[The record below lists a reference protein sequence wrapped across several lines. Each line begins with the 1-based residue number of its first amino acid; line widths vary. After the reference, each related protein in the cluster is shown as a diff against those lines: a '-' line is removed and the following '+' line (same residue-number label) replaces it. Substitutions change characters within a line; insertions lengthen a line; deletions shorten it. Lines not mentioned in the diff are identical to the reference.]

1 MSLVFF
7 GTPLFA
13 VPSLNALVSS
23 GEEVEAV
30 VTQKDRKRDRGHAL
44 LSPPVKEAAVRMGIR
59 VLQPS
64 SMKDEAFLRELAT
77 IGPEFIVVA
86 AYGKILPR
94 AVLDIPRRY
103 AINLH
108 ASLLPRYR
116 GASPVAWAIING
128 ETETGVTTMVMSEGL
143 DEGDILLQES
153 TAIDEDET
161 AETLLRKLSG
171 LGASLLIKTLKGL
184 RQGTLEPRPQMGEP
198 SYAPPMR
205 KEDGRVHWSKT
216 ARELY
221 NFVRGMYPWPG
232 AYCHIGGER
241 VKLLEVKPVEG
252 AARPGEIRTAGDS
265 LLVGTGGG
273 LLSIARLQPEGRRPM
288 TAGAYLRGRSIR
300 EGTLID

>member
-13 VPSLNALVSS
+13 VPSLDALVSS

-30 VTQKDRKRDRGHAL
+30 VTQKDRRRDRGHAL
-44 LSPPVKEAAVRMGIR
+44 LPPPVKEAAVRLGIK

-64 SMKDEAFLRELAT
+64 TMKDEAFLRELAA
-77 IGPEFIVVA
+77 IGPEFIIVV

-94 AVLDIPRRY
+94 AVLDMPRRY

-143 DEGDILLQES
+143 DEGDILLQDRTS
-153 TAIDEDET
+153 IDEDET

-171 LGASLLIKTLKGL
+171 LGASLLVKTLRGL
-184 RQGTLEPRPQMGEP
+184 REGSLEPRPQMGEP

-216 ARELY
+216 AREIY
-221 NFVRGMYPWPG
+221 NFVRGMHPWPG
-232 AYCHIGGER
+232 AYCHIGDER

-265 LLVGTGGG
+265 LLVGTGDG
-273 LLSIARLQPEGRRPM
+273 LLSIARLQPEGRKAM